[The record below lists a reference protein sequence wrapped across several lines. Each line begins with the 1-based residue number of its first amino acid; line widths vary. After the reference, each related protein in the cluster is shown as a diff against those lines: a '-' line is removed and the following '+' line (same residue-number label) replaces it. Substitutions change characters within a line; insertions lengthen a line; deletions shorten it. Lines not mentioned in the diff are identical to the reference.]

1 MGGYRF
7 SKGSEE
13 YNQKKVIVVVSYSY
27 RARRAPDLIY
37 TGFSVGLLA
46 YGAVTKPHFAGPI
59 INHA

>member
-1 MGGYRF
+1 MGGYR
-7 SKGSEE
+7 GSEE

-27 RARRAPDLIY
+27 RAQCDPDRIY

-46 YGAVTKPHFAGPI
+46 YGSVTEPHFAGPI